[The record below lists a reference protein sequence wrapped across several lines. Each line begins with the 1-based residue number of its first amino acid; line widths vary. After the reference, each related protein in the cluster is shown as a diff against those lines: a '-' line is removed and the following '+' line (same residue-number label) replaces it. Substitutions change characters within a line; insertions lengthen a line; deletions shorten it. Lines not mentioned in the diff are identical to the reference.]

1 MISSINHML
10 YIILIIIF
18 LSGNLIT
25 DAIIDFHASFEH
37 PNNTWAPA
45 AIAIWNGGGI
55 RASVPIG
62 KTVLSSLLMRI
73 PI

>member
-1 MISSINHML
+1 M
-10 YIILIIIF
+10 IIF
-18 LSGNLIT
+18 LLGNLIT

-62 KTVLSSLLMRI
+62 KTALSNSNAYPFNPFKINGLFYKV
-73 PI
+73 

>member
-1 MISSINHML
+1 M
-10 YIILIIIF
+10 
-18 LSGNLIT
+18 IT

-45 AIAIWNGGGI
+45 AIAVWNGGGI

-62 KTVLSSLLMRI
+62 KTVSLSFADAYI
-73 PI
+73 FDWVG